1 MLFLQDGYTA
11 LHMAVSYQLPYIVE
25 LLLENGA
32 NVNIQSTTGQTPIM
46 EAVLQGENV
55 MVEMLTRHRADVT
68 IPDHV
73 GFSLQFC
80 ASFPSQSHVYYYTL
94 QLRSIL
100 SFCRQLCT

>member
-32 NVNIQSTTGQTPIM
+32 NINTQSTTGQTPIM

-73 GFSLQFC
+73 
-80 ASFPSQSHVYYYTL
+80 SFFPAVLYIFIHRML
-94 QLRSIL
+94 HIFALRL
-100 SFCRQLCT
+100 RPRLFFFWKLYV